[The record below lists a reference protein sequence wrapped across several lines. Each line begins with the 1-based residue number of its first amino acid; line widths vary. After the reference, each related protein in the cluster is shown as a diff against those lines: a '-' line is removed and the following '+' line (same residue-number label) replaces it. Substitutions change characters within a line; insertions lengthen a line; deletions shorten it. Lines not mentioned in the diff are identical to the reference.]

1 MEFALAKTNQPIAE
15 LKMLIK
21 SIGRLPILSER
32 EPKRIGKEG
41 EKRVNGKRIVT
52 VFGEA
57 PKSVT

>member
-32 EPKRIGKEG
+32 EPKKGLEKKE
-41 EKRVNGKRIVT
+41 
-52 VFGEA
+52 
-57 PKSVT
+57 KSE